1 MCDFCNMTSDC
12 EFSDSSI
19 FSLRLNFG
27 QLGEF
32 VLDGSLWRAE
42 DSREILN
49 ISFAEQDYETKIN
62 YCPMCGRK
70 LQEGADNV

>member
-1 MCDFCNMTSDC
+1 MCKYCDMKSDC
-12 EFSDSSI
+12 EFGNGSI
-19 FSLRLNFG
+19 LYLPLNFG

-32 VLDGSLWRAE
+32 MLDGTLWRAE
-42 DSREILN
+42 DSREVLN
-49 ISFAEQDYETKIN
+49 ISFAEQDYEIKIA